1 MSGSALRVL
10 LLAVALTASS
20 GASQPCGS
28 WQWANPLPQ
37 GNNLTDVAYGRGVY
51 VAVGDAGSVLFS
63 RDAKAWEVVQIGT
76 ALGLR
81 AVSWSD
87 GLFTAVGDA
96 GTVALSPDGVEWVVT
111 TVGSAE
117 SLTGAVSGHG
127 RLVVVGTSGTIF
139 WSVGGS
145 TWQRALSPTTADL
158 AAVTF
163 SGTRFVAAEG
173 GGSSAPTPA
182 GILTSVDGAT
192 WVRTPIPEA
201 MYLQAF
207 ASNGS
212 RLLAAGAYCVF
223 PVTSP
228 DGWCAPGALVSVSDD
243 GGTSWST
250 TKPQLVAFT
259 DVIWTGSGFLALT
272 GSSGSGLATATSLD
286 GLVWHPLW
294 GSSAGPVAALT
305 IGDAGLLVA
314 VGTGGCISTSQTGRK
329 WDSILSDTYRPD
341 LADAVWDGTQFVAV
355 GPGVFGSPGFVM
367 LSPDG
372 LVWSEVSS
380 GAFDGRGGLT
390 AIASNGSTLV
400 ALGDAYIASSRDG
413 ASWSVVASW
422 DASTLFRFSSIAWT
436 GTRFVAVGSRL
447 GPGGGI
453 EGLAVASTDGLNW
466 TELHTEPGVWFHEVA
481 AHDETVL
488 VTAAEASGSLSARIY
503 VSTGLGPW
511 QEVPELSLSSPGA
524 IVWAGGQ
531 FVLVAGAPPRSY
543 TSPDGVSW
551 VDRGPGMPDGLFRLR
566 WDGREIIGV
575 GYSGVAA
582 RSADGGMWYA
592 EFSGTWNDLFGI
604 ASGHDRVIAVG
615 RSNTVLWRQCEGAHR
630 VRRHLTRSGLD

>member
-1 MSGSALRVL
+1 M
-10 LLAVALTASS
+10 
-20 GASQPCGS
+20 
-28 WQWANPLPQ
+28 
-37 GNNLTDVAYGRGVY
+37 
-51 VAVGDAGSVLFS
+51 
-63 RDAKAWEVVQIGT
+63 
-76 ALGLR
+76 
-81 AVSWSD
+81 
-87 GLFTAVGDA
+87 
-96 GTVALSPDGVEWVVT
+96 
-111 TVGSAE
+111 
-117 SLTGAVSGHG
+117 
-127 RLVVVGTSGTIF
+127 
-139 WSVGGS
+139 
-145 TWQRALSPTTADL
+145 
-158 AAVTF
+158 
-163 SGTRFVAAEG
+163 AAEG
-173 GGSSAPTPA
+173 GGSRTPGFSTYA

-201 MYLQAF
+201 MYFQAF
-207 ASNGS
+207 ANNGS

-223 PVTSP
+223 PVTGP
-228 DGWCAPGALVSVSDD
+228 DGGCAPGALVSVSDD

-272 GSSGSGLATATSLD
+272 GSFGSGLATATSLD

-294 GSSAGPVAALT
+294 GSGAGPVVAVA

-314 VGTGGCISTSQTGRK
+314 VGTAGCISTSQTGRK

-341 LADAVWDGTQFVAV
+341 LVDAVWDGTQFVAV

-400 ALGDAYIASSRDG
+400 ALGDAYIARSQDG
-413 ASWSVVASW
+413 VSWSVVATW
-422 DASTLFRFSSIAWT
+422 DASSLFRFSSIAWT

-511 QEVPELSLSSPGA
+511 QEVPGLSLSSPGA

-531 FVLVAGAPPRSY
+531 FVLVAGAPRGRTRVPMACTGWTGAPGYRMVSSGSGGTAARLSGSATAAWRPVAPTGACGTRS
-543 TSPDGVSW
+543 SLG
-551 VDRGPGMPDGLFRLR
+551 RGTTCSGSRPGMTGSSP
-566 WDGREIIGV
+566 
-575 GYSGVAA
+575 
-582 RSADGGMWYA
+582 SADQTRFCGDNARALTGC
-592 EFSGTWNDLFGI
+592 DGI
-604 ASGHDRVIAVG
+604 
-615 RSNTVLWRQCEGAHR
+615 
-630 VRRHLTRSGLD
+630 